1 MYVDWFQKHLPIP
14 SHFINSTPKT
24 KSSFFS
30 STALLKRNILQSL
43 DRLWIWLGMCGM
55 KTDLNESV
63 CSSRVLKPA
72 QRKSQPWLWIG
83 LGTVMSYCKSTDWI
97 IIIIIIIIQLRKG
110 SITTSQTNQNE
121 REREYIRYSLV
132 YFIQVEYCTV
142 YKEKRFFFKKKDI
155 Q

>member
-1 MYVDWFQKHLPIP
+1 
-14 SHFINSTPKT
+14 
-24 KSSFFS
+24 
-30 STALLKRNILQSL
+30 
-43 DRLWIWLGMCGM
+43 
-55 KTDLNESV
+55 
-63 CSSRVLKPA
+63 
-72 QRKSQPWLWIG
+72 
-83 LGTVMSYCKSTDWI
+83 MSYCKSTDWI